1 MAKNKNNPSYLELHH
16 RGILA
21 ERLIAARKL
30 LARCTV
36 CPHGCGVNRLEG
48 ELGLC
53 RVGARARVASFGP
66 HFGEESPL
74 VGQHGSGT
82 IFFEGCSLLCVFCQN
97 FDISNIDKRGDAS
110 PQALDDG
117 QLADIMLNLQEQGC
131 HNINF
136 VTPCHVVPQILAAL
150 PAAVERGLQIPIV
163 YNSSGYD
170 RAATLRLLEGVVDI
184 YMPDCKFWKN
194 ETAALYTTAGDYP
207 GVMRE
212 AVREMHR
219 QVGNLVLN
227 EEGIAVRGL
236 LVRHLVMPGHL
247 DETREILAFLA
258 RDISP
263 ETYVNVMDQYRPCHK
278 AFAYEKINRPLQA
291 EEYEQALSM
300 ARECGLSRL
309 DQREW
314 KRIFRL
320 LGL

>member
-1 MAKNKNNPSYLELHH
+1 MAKNKNNPSYLELRH
-16 RGILA
+16 RGILE
-21 ERLIAARKL
+21 ERLPAARKL
-30 LARCTV
+30 LERCTV

-74 VGQHGSGT
+74 VGRHGSGT

-97 FDISNIDKRGDAS
+97 ADISHIDKSGDGS
-110 PQALDDG
+110 PQAVDDAE
-117 QLADIMLNLQEQGC
+117 LADIMINLQEQGC
-131 HNINF
+131 HNINL
-136 VTPCHVVPQILAAL
+136 VTPSHVVPQILAAL
-150 PAAVERGLQIPIV
+150 SAAIERGLRIPIV
-163 YNSSGYD
+163 YNSGGYD

-184 YMPDCKFWKN
+184 YMPDCKFWNK
-194 ETAALYTTAGDYP
+194 ETAALYTRAGDYP
-207 GVMRE
+207 EVMRE

-219 QVGNLVLN
+219 QVGDLVLD
-227 EEGIAVRGL
+227 EEGVAVRGL

-258 RDISP
+258 RDISAR
-263 ETYVNVMDQYRPCHK
+263 TYVNVMDQYRPCHK
-278 AFAYEKINRPLQA
+278 AFQFEKIKRPLRV
-291 EEYEQALSM
+291 EEYEQALAM

>member
-1 MAKNKNNPSYLELHH
+1 MAKNKNEPFYLERH
-16 RGILA
+16 RDGTLR
-21 ERLIAARKL
+21 ERIAAARGL
-30 LARCTV
+30 LEHCTV
-36 CPHGCGVNRLEG
+36 CPHECGVNRLEG
-48 ELGLC
+48 ELGVC
-53 RVGARARVASFGP
+53 RIGARARVASFGP

-74 VGQHGSGT
+74 VGERGSGT

-97 FDISNIDKRGDAS
+97 FDISHIDQQGDVS
-110 PQALDDG
+110 PQAVDDG

-131 HNINF
+131 HNINL
-136 VTPCHVVPQILAAL
+136 VTPTHVVPQVLAAL
-150 PAAVERGLQIPIV
+150 PAAIERGLRLPIV
-163 YNSSGYD
+163 YNSGGYD
-170 RAATLRLLEGVVDI
+170 RPVTLRLLEGVVDI
-184 YMPDCKFWKN
+184 YMPDCKFWKE
-194 ETAALYTTAGDYP
+194 ETAALYTRAENYP
-207 GVMRE
+207 RVMRE

-219 QVGNLVLN
+219 QVGDLVLD

-263 ETYVNVMDQYRPCHK
+263 RTYVNVMDQYRPCHK
-278 AFAYEKINRPLQA
+278 AFQYEKINRPLRA
-291 EEYEQALSM
+291 EEYEQALAM